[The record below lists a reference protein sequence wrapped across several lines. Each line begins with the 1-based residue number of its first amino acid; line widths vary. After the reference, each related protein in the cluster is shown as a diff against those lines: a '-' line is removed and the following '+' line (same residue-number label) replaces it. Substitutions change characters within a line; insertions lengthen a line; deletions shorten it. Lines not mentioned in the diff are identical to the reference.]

1 LKTAIWQEY
10 EDFEESEPSRP
21 RKAARQTRPE
31 EPVAVKGALKPTE
44 LLSSFFADELIVGEP
59 VVVKSG
65 KEATVYCC
73 QAHPRTGKTW
83 LAAKVYRP
91 RQQRSFKNDS
101 VYQVGRTTLD
111 ARMDRAIHNRSKTGR
126 AAQFGMW
133 LQHEY
138 ATLSRLN
145 AAGAD
150 VPQPFGC
157 AENAILIDYYG
168 ERGMAAP
175 QLINVKIVP
184 EQVRPLFEQLLDNL
198 VIFLECDRVHGDL
211 SPYNILYWQGRLQ
224 IIDFPQAVDPLD
236 NPHAFD
242 LLVRD
247 VENVLE
253 YFEPYGVQADPRRLA
268 LKLWLDSGRR
278 RP

>member
-1 LKTAIWQEY
+1 LKTKIWTEY
-10 EDFEESEPSRP
+10 EDDEEPEIPQR
-21 RKAARQTRPE
+21 RKAAKAVMPAETE
-31 EPVAVKGALKPTE
+31 EVPTTGP
-44 LLSSFFADELIVGEP
+44 LSSFFADELIVGEP
-59 VVVKSG
+59 TVVKSG

-73 QAHPRTGKTW
+73 QAHPRTGKSW

-91 RQQRSFKNDS
+91 RQQRSFKNDA
-101 VYQVGRTTLD
+101 VYQVGRTTMD
-111 ARMDRAIHNRSKTGR
+111 ARMDRAIRNKSNTGR

-133 LQHEY
+133 LGHEY
-138 ATLSRLN
+138 STLSRLH

-157 AENAILIDYYG
+157 AESALLIEYYG
-168 ERGMAAP
+168 QRGHAAP
-175 QLINVKIVP
+175 QLINVELP
-184 EQVRPLFEQLLDNL
+184 RERARMLFEQLLHNL
-198 VIFLECDRVHGDL
+198 AIFLDCDRVHGDL
-211 SPYNILYWQGRLQ
+211 SPYNILYWEERLQ

-247 VENVLE
+247 VENVLA
-253 YFEPYGVQADPRRLA
+253 YFAPHGILADPYRLA
-268 LKLWLDSGRR
+268 LKLWLDSGRK